1 MANRSESPSTATRI
15 LDIAE
20 RLVQTRGFDGFSY
33 ADVASELK
41 VTPASLHYHFRGKAE
56 LGEALIRRYRT
67 TFAAALDA
75 IDAVESPAPQK
86 LESYVRLYADVLRR
100 GRMCLCGMLAAG
112 YDTLPSSMRDEVL
125 RFLDD
130 NERWLVRVLEQG
142 TAEGTLAFSGAAPIV
157 AQSIISALEGALLV
171 ARPYGDVERFE
182 RAAEQLMTSLVDD
195 SPRTKQPRARRA
207 RRGA

>member
-1 MANRSESPSTATRI
+1 MANRSESSSTATRI

-33 ADVASELK
+33 ADVASELE

-75 IDAVESPAPQK
+75 IDASGAPAPQK
-86 LESYVRLYADVLRR
+86 LESYARIYADVLRR

-142 TAEGTLAFSGAAPIV
+142 MAEGTLAFTGAAAIV

-182 RAAEQLMTSLVDD
+182 RAAERLMTSLVDD
-195 SPRTKQPRARRA
+195 SRRTKQPSARRA
-207 RRGA
+207 RRGS